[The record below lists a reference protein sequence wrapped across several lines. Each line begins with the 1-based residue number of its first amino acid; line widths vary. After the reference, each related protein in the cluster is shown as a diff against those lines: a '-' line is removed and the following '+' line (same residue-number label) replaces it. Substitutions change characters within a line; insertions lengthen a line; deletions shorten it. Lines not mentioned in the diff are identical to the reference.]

1 MKNQTDFN
9 VLLGKTKDGTYYSL
23 DYTFVYEDG
32 MSGAVGSAFCP
43 VEKDEI
49 KRRNAEARNSKD
61 RFGNEYYEYWQRNVK
76 TQRGMKWTTWISQ
89 AIQEA
94 DAGCIGLDGSYPEM
108 RAQVAAKANSFT
120 AECVG
125 GGRCW
130 NADMQ
135 FEEIYDLKAFRA
147 AMEIEKIDPPMIE
160 KIIKGAKILG

>member
-1 MKNQTDFN
+1 MKNKTEYN
-9 VLLGKTKDGTYYSL
+9 VLLGKTKDGTYYAL

-32 MSGAVGSAFCP
+32 MQGATGSCFCP
-43 VEKDEI
+43 VEKEEI
-49 KRRNAEARNSKD
+49 KRRNAEARNSKNPWND
-61 RFGNEYYEYWQRNVK
+61 YFEYWKKDANR
-76 TQRGMKWTTWISQ
+76 RGMKWTTWISQ

-108 RAQVAAKANSFT
+108 RAQVAVKANSFT

-135 FEEIYDLKAFRA
+135 FEEIYDLKAFRS